1 MTEKE
6 TVINREGNCNFIS
19 PEKDQRIEKDWRRKL
34 CHPKLQYPA
43 VVGLATL
50 RAFFGGI
57 LEYKAQYSVH
67 SEMQIA
73 FYYKI

>member
-34 CHPKLQYPA
+34 CHPLLQCGQSVNGCSTPYID
-43 VVGLATL
+43 ATHEDDWFKMFKRL
-50 RAFFGGI
+50 
-57 LEYKAQYSVH
+57 
-67 SEMQIA
+67 
-73 FYYKI
+73 